1 MRACT
6 LYIMNLED
14 LANLGD
20 VSKFDISKIRKTTQ
34 MSMRSHLN
42 LIRYNGISLTRDY
55 VQRHDMNEMLD
66 GLKTRKREPL
76 KAEYK
81 VQIAATLKRLY
92 GQDMTIDVN
101 VYRNDVLRNKP
112 HAENYEMMEKI
123 KKMIDHAAEYMRNVE
138 FENSFGDRLA
148 SYEAALAVLMSCAT
162 SHRINELHQLTIQNL
177 KDILMHK
184 PIFLHSKG
192 HRSSTTRCDIVPN
205 RLLVSCIKFIM
216 QNRQSVLRGARIHER
231 SNRYPDYT
239 EARITGDNVFMTS
252 VSQLRRAV
260 KQLAISFSLDIEN
273 LGFNK
278 FRKYITSV
286 LVDGGGHSLA
296 QFINAHSNVDTTI
309 TNYDVGTKITM
320 ERTMNDILAKG
331 TINVNKESTSSS
343 SSSLSRIV
351 KPKSNDNDD
360 KPTDYTRDKESVKSK
375 NVKIIDAVAQ
385 KSQNLQKPKTYVI
398 KRKNSYELPATPYSP
413 SMITKYTDDDD
424 LMDFE

>member
-1 MRACT
+1 
-6 LYIMNLED
+6 MNLED

-42 LIRYNGISLTRDY
+42 LIRYNGIDLTRDY

-66 GLKTRKREPL
+66 GLKTRKNEPL
-76 KAEYK
+76 KSEYK

-92 GQDMTIDVN
+92 GQEMTIDVN

-123 KKMIDHAAEYMRNVE
+123 KKMIDYAAEYMKTVE
-138 FENSFGDRLA
+138 SENSFGDRLA

-162 SHRINELHQLTIQNL
+162 SHRINELHQFTIQNL

-184 PIFLHSKG
+184 PIFVHSKG

-205 RLLVSCIKFIM
+205 KLLVSCIKFVM

-239 EARITGDNVFMTS
+239 EARITGDNVFLTS

-309 TNYDVGTKITM
+309 SNYDVGTKITM
-320 ERTMNDILAKG
+320 ERTMNDILANEPRPSS
-331 TINVNKESTSSS
+331 TFRNVKTSIA
-343 SSSLSRIV
+343 L
-351 KPKSNDNDD
+351 NDVVDATNDIIQI
-360 KPTDYTRDKESVKSK
+360 ESK
-375 NVKIIDAVAQ
+375 NEKTIDRVARQ
-385 KSQNLQKPKTYVI
+385 SQNSRKPKTYVI

-413 SMITKYTDDDD
+413 SMINKYTDDGGDD
-424 LMDFE
+424 DFMDFE